1 MSGLKR
7 KRDSF
12 EEIPYCEALEYE
24 IQQHLADSAK
34 QSARIDKLDSD
45 NKKLVCKNLE
55 LERKNRDMESE
66 LLKVK
71 AEYAMSGL
79 VMDLIDIESQEL
91 KDKLAKERAA
101 VKKAKRMDKL
111 KKELSMPMFWKND

>member
-7 KRDSF
+7 KRNSF

-34 QSARIDKLDSD
+34 QSARIDKLESD
-45 NKKLVCKNLE
+45 NKKLVCTNLE
-55 LERKNRDMESE
+55 LQRKNRDMESE
-66 LLKVK
+66 LFYVK
-71 AEYAMSGL
+71 SEYAMSRL
-79 VMDLIDIESQEL
+79 VMDIIDIESQEL

-101 VKKAKRMDKL
+101 AKKAKRLDKL
-111 KKELSMPMFWKND
+111 KKELSMHTF